1 LMGTN
6 PRRVAQSEGDNE
18 PEGQTSCGRGVLAT
32 IVVLLV
38 LAWAAGWFRDRRPAA
53 RGADAMTRR

>member
-18 PEGQTSCGRGVLAT
+18 PEGQTPCGRGVVAT
-32 IVVLLV
+32 IVVLLI
-38 LAWAAGWFRDRRPAA
+38 LAWAAGWFGPAA
-53 RGADAMTRR
+53 RGADAMRR